1 MTEKEAVIKGSHN
14 SFVVLFNGKLYG
26 YFISKVVAEAYHE
39 FLTNEEKEKENVTRT
54 V

>member
-1 MTEKEAVIKGSHN
+1 MTEKEVVIKGSHS

-26 YFISKVVAEAYHE
+26 YFTSKVAAEAYNE
-39 FLTNEEKEKENVTRT
+39 FLTNEEKEKENVART